1 MKGFF
6 IIIVLLPFLALSNT
20 KVCVHDSI
28 PNKGKL
34 LLSSALTLSASSS
47 SLILLQNVWYKDYP
61 QTKFHFFDDGKNWMQ
76 MDKMGHGFSS
86 YYLAKSVAAGFSK
99 TGIDKKGYWVGAGTS
114 FLYLGT
120 LELMDGKSSAWG
132 FSWYD
137 ITANATGTSIFLLEK
152 LVFKKQYLIPKFSF
166 TPSAYAAY
174 RPTVLGTNFAQQVL
188 KDYNGQTYWLSI
200 PMGVLTPKFN
210 KINWLCLS
218 FGYSV
223 DQKLVGDQDQY
234 LQFNAERQYYLSL
247 DVDLTSIKVKN
258 PTLKKVLSAMNC
270 IKVPFSALQ
279 LQSSKLSFR
288 PIYF

>member
-6 IIIVLLPFLALSNT
+6 ILMVLLPFFALSNT
-20 KVCVHDSI
+20 KVGLNDSI

-34 LLSSALTLSASSS
+34 FLSSAITIGAYSS
-47 SLILLQNVWYKDYP
+47 SLLVLQNVWYKDYP
-61 QTKFHFFDDGKNWMQ
+61 QSKFHFFDDGKNWMQ

-86 YYLAKSVAAGFSK
+86 YYLAKSVSAGFAK
-99 TGIDKKGYWVGAGTS
+99 TGIDKKSIWVGAGTS

-166 TPSAYAAY
+166 MPSPYATH
-174 RPTVLGTNFAQQVL
+174 RPTVLGSNLGQQIL

-218 FGYSV
+218 LGYSV

-234 LQFNAERQYYLSL
+234 LQFNAARQYYLSL
-247 DVDLTSIKVKN
+247 DVDLSSIKVKN

-270 IKVPFSALQ
+270 IKIPFSALQ

>member
-1 MKGFF
+1 MKGLF
-6 IIIVLLPFLALSNT
+6 ILMVLLPFFALSNS
-20 KVCVHDSI
+20 KLGLNDSI
-28 PNKGKL
+28 HNKGKL
-34 LLSSALTLSASSS
+34 FLSSAITISASSS
-47 SLILLQNVWYKDYP
+47 SLLILQNVWYKDYP
-61 QTKFHFFDDGKNWMQ
+61 QSKFHFFDDGKNWMQ

-86 YYLAKSVAAGFSK
+86 YYMAKSVSAGFAK
-99 TGIDKKGYWVGAGTS
+99 TGIDKKSVWVGAGTS
-114 FLYLGT
+114 FLYQGT

-137 ITANATGTSIFLLEK
+137 ITANATGASIFLLEK

-166 TPSAYAAY
+166 TPSKYAAY
-174 RPTVLGTNFAQQVL
+174 RPNVLGSNLAQQLL
-188 KDYNGQTYWLSI
+188 KDYNGQTYWLSV
-200 PMGVLTPKFN
+200 PMGVVFPKFN

-234 LQFNAERQYYLSL
+234 LQFNAARQYYLSL
-247 DVDLTSIKVKN
+247 DVDLSRLKVKN
-258 PTLKKVLSAMNC
+258 PALKKVFSAMNC
-270 IKVPFSALQ
+270 IKIPFSALQ

>member
-6 IIIVLLPFLALSNT
+6 ILMLLLPFLALSNT
-20 KVCVHDSI
+20 KECISDSI
-28 PNKGKL
+28 PNKRKL
-34 LLSSALTLSASSS
+34 FLSSAITLSAYSS
-47 SLILLQNVWYKDYP
+47 SLILLQNVWYKDYA
-61 QTKFHFFDDGKNWMQ
+61 QSKFHFFDDGKNWMQ

-86 YYLAKSVAAGFSK
+86 YYLAKSVSAGFSK
-99 TGIDKKGYWVGAGTS
+99 TGIVNKSYWIGAGTS

-120 LELMDGKSSAWG
+120 LELMDGKSSGWG

-152 LVFKKQYLIPKFSF
+152 LVLKKHYLIPKFSF
-166 TPSAYAAY
+166 SPSAYASY
-174 RPTVLGTNFAQQVL
+174 RPTVLGSNLAQQLL
-188 KDYNGQTYWLSI
+188 KDYNGQTYWLSV
-200 PMGVLTPKFN
+200 PMGVLAPKFN

-223 DQKLVGDQDQY
+223 DQKLVGDLDQY
-234 LQFNAERQYYLSL
+234 LQFNAARQYYLSL
-247 DVDLTSIKVKN
+247 DVDLSRLKVKN

-279 LQSSKLSFR
+279 FQSNKLTFR

>member
-1 MKGFF
+1 MKGIF
-6 IIIVLLPFLALSNT
+6 IFIVLLPFFALSNT
-20 KVCVHDSI
+20 KVGLNDSI

-34 LLSSALTLSASSS
+34 VLSSAITIGAYSS
-47 SLILLQNVWYKDYP
+47 SLLVLQNVWYKDYP
-61 QTKFHFFDDGKNWMQ
+61 QSKFHFFVDGKNWMQ

-86 YYLAKSVAAGFSK
+86 YYLAKSVSAGFAK
-99 TGIDKKGYWVGAGTS
+99 TGIDKKSIWIGAGTS
-114 FLYLGT
+114 FLYLST

-152 LVFKKQYLIPKFSF
+152 LVFKRQYLIPKFSF
-166 TPSAYAAY
+166 MPSPYATY
-174 RPTVLGTNFAQQVL
+174 RPTVLGSNLGQQIL

-200 PMGVLTPKFN
+200 PMGVLAPKFN

-234 LQFNAERQYYLSL
+234 LQFNAARQYYLSL
-247 DVDLTSIKVKN
+247 DVDLSSIKVKN

-270 IKVPFSALQ
+270 IKIPFSALQ